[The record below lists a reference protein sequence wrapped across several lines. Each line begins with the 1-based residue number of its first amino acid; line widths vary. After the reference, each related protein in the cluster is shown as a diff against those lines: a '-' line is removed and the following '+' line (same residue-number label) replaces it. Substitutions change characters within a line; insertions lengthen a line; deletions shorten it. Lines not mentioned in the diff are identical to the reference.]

1 MEQVIYTIGHST
13 HLTVDLVSLLQI
25 HGVTAVCD
33 VRSRPYSRYNPQ
45 FNRDEL
51 TSSLKKHGIAYAFLG
66 KELGARS
73 EDESCYEDGRVRY
86 DRLAQTELFQ
96 SGIKR
101 VQEGAR
107 EYRIALMCAEKE
119 PLECHRAI
127 LVARHLVAL
136 GLQVQHIHP
145 DGRTE
150 DHMDALIRLAR
161 MLNLREAEHHMFRT
175 REDLF
180 ADAYQLQ
187 EKRIAYDYDP
197 AEVEV
202 VRSEVG

>member
-1 MEQVIYTIGHST
+1 MEHVIYTIGHST
-13 HLTVDLVSLLQI
+13 HLTVDLIGLLQI

-33 VRSRPYSRYNPQ
+33 VRSKPYSRFNPQ
-45 FNRDEL
+45 FNREEIS
-51 TSSLKKHGIAYAFLG
+51 TSLKKCRIAYAFLG

-73 EDESCYEDGRVRY
+73 EDESCYEEGRVQY
-86 DRLAQTELFQ
+86 DRLAQTNLFQ
-96 SGIKR
+96 SGIQR
-101 VQEGAR
+101 VQEGAK
-107 EYRIALMCAEKE
+107 EHRIALMCAEKE

-136 GLQVQHIHP
+136 GLQVRHIHP

-161 MLNLREAEHHMFRT
+161 MLNLREAEQHMFRT

-180 ADAYQLQ
+180 ADAYHLQ
-187 EKRIAYDYDP
+187 EQRIAYDYDP
-197 AEVEV
+197 AEIEV

>member
-1 MEQVIYTIGHST
+1 MAHIIYTIGHST
-13 HLTVDLVSLLQI
+13 HLTVDLIGLLRI

-33 VRSRPYSRYNPQ
+33 VRSKPYSRFNSQ
-45 FNRDEL
+45 FNREEIS
-51 TSSLKKHGIAYAFLG
+51 TSLKKCRIAYAFLG

-73 EDESCYEDGRVRY
+73 EDESCYEEGRVQY
-86 DRLAQTELFQ
+86 DRLAQTSLFQ
-96 SGIKR
+96 SGIQR
-101 VQEGAR
+101 VQEGAK
-107 EYRIALMCAEKE
+107 EHRIALMCAEKE

-136 GLQVQHIHP
+136 GLQVRHIHP

-161 MLNLREAEHHMFRT
+161 MLNLREAEQHMFRS

-180 ADAYQLQ
+180 ADAYHLQ
-187 EKRIAYDYDP
+187 EQRIAYDYDP
-197 AEVEV
+197 AEIEV